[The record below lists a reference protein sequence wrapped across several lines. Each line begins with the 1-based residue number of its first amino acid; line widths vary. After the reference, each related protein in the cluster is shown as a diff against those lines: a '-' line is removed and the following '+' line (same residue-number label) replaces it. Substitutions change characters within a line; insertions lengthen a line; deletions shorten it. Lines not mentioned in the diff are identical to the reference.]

1 TCIHRHGI
9 TRMNEKER
17 ILAALRG
24 HKPHGRVVWVPTVGV
39 TVEAMKK
46 VDAGLPASHWDP
58 KKMARAAASTF
69 ELTGVPCCTV
79 PFCLTLEGE
88 ALGAPLDKGTEIT
101 QPQIMEHLETPFDD
115 FRLPGDFLERGRIPA
130 LLEAISLLAA
140 SHRDTQPINIKVTGP
155 FTIACAVFGAERV
168 LLATMEEP
176 EAVKRVMELMADVGI
191 ALSRAAIKA
200 GVDTV
205 TLSDP
210 VASGDLLS
218 PDQYAEF
225 ARPYEAKVFAAIRA
239 VPTALHICGY
249 TKDNMPHIRTTGTQA
264 FSFEEKVEVKD
275 AKQILGDV
283 PAIGTVA
290 TARALLNGSPDD
302 VLREANKCFED
313 GVDLLSCGCAVPPLT
328 TLENL
333 RAMAASAKTQ

>member
-1 TCIHRHGI
+1 MG
-9 TRMNEKER
+9 MNVKER
-17 ILAALRG
+17 ILERLRG
-24 HKPHGRVVWVPTVGV
+24 GAPDGRVVWVPTVGV

-46 VDAGLPASHWDP
+46 VDARWPEAHWEP
-58 KKMARAAASTF
+58 KKIARLAASTY

-88 ALGAPLDKGTEIT
+88 ALGCALDRGSEMT
-101 QPQIMEHLETPFDD
+101 QPQIMEHLESGFDE
-115 FRLPGDFLERGRIPA
+115 FELPSDFLQRGRIPA
-130 LLEAISLLAA
+130 ILEAISLLAA
-140 SHRDTQPINIKVTGP
+140 SQRDVQPVNMKVTAP

-168 LLATMEEP
+168 LLATLEEP
-176 EAVKRVMELMADVGI
+176 DAVKRVLDIAAEAGI
-191 ALSRAAIKA
+191 ALAHAAIRA
-200 GVDTV
+200 GADTI

-218 PDQYAEF
+218 GDQYAEF
-225 ARPYEAKVFAAIRA
+225 ARPYEAKVFAAIND

-249 TKDNMPHIRTTGTQA
+249 TKDLMPHISSTGTLA

-275 AKQILGDV
+275 AKEILGNV
-283 PAIGTVA
+283 RAIGNVA
-290 TARALLNGSPDD
+290 PVRALLNGSPAD

-313 GVDLLSCGCAVPPLT
+313 GVDLLSSGCAVPPLS

-333 RAMAASAKTQ
+333 RAMAAAAEAR